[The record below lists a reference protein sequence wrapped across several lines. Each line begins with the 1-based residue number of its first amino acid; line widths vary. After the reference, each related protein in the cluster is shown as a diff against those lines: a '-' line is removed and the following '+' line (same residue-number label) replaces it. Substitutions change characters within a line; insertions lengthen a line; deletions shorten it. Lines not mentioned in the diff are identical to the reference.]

1 MKKITFIG
9 LGVMG
14 FPMAGHLSK
23 KGHDITVFN
32 RSEEKSKLWVNQHV
46 GNYSTSIREAVTGS
60 DIVFSCVGN
69 DSDLRE
75 ITLGNDKAFSA
86 MKSGSFFVDHTTTSS
101 DIAVE
106 LHEKAKESGLH
117 FLDAP
122 VSGGEVGAVKGEL
135 TVMIGGENL
144 IFDKIK
150 PIIEGYA
157 KNVTLIGGP
166 GKGQLAKMVNQI
178 CIAGLIQ
185 ALSEAISFSEK
196 SGLDSKK
203 VLQAISEGAAGSWQ
217 LTNRGGSM
225 IDRKFDFGFAVKL
238 MRKDLGICLDHA
250 NNTNISLPVTSIVNQ
265 FYAEVERN
273 GGSKFDTSSLLTR
286 FDYRD

>member
-23 KGHDITVFN
+23 QGYGVSVYN
-32 RSEEKSKLWVNQHV
+32 RSKEKSKLWTEKYN
-46 GNYSTSIREAVTGS
+46 GKYFTSVKEAVTNS

-69 DSDLRE
+69 DTDLRD
-75 ITLGNDKAFSA
+75 ITLGEDKAFSA
-86 MKSGSFFVDHTTTSS
+86 MKPDSVFVDHTTTSS
-101 DIAVE
+101 DIASE
-106 LHEKAKESGLH
+106 LYKKAKEYGIH

-135 TVMIGGENL
+135 TVMIGGEKP
-144 IFDKIK
+144 IFDRVNSAITA
-150 PIIEGYA
+150 YA
-157 KNVTLIGGP
+157 KNITLVGGP
-166 GKGQLAKMVNQI
+166 GKGQVAKMINQI

-196 SGLDSKK
+196 SGMDTKK
-203 VLQAISEGAAGSWQ
+203 VLQAISQGAAGSWQ
-217 LTNRGGSM
+217 LSNRGETM
-225 IDRKFDFGFAVKL
+225 VDRKFDFGFAVKL

-250 NNTNISLPVTSIVNQ
+250 SKNDISLPVTSIVNQ
-265 FYAEVERN
+265 FYAEIQRN
-273 GGSKFDTSSLLTR
+273 GGSNFDTSSLLTR
-286 FDYRD
+286 FDN

>member
-23 KGHDITVFN
+23 QGYGVSVYN
-32 RSEEKSKLWVNQHV
+32 RSKEKSKLWTEKYN
-46 GNYSTSIREAVTGS
+46 GKYFTSVKEAVTNS

-69 DSDLRE
+69 DNDLRD
-75 ITLGNDKAFSA
+75 ITLGEDKAFSV
-86 MKSGSFFVDHTTTSS
+86 MKPDSVFVDHTTTSS
-101 DIAVE
+101 DIASE
-106 LHEKAKESGLH
+106 LYKKAKEYEIH

-135 TVMIGGENL
+135 TVMIGGEKP
-144 IFDKIK
+144 IFDRVNSAITA
-150 PIIEGYA
+150 YA
-157 KNVTLIGGP
+157 KNITLVGGP
-166 GKGQLAKMVNQI
+166 GKGQVAKMINQI

-196 SGLDSKK
+196 SGMDTKK
-203 VLQAISEGAAGSWQ
+203 VLQAISQGAAGSWQ
-217 LTNRGGSM
+217 LSNRGETM
-225 IDRKFDFGFAVKL
+225 VDRKFDFGFAVKL

-250 NNTNISLPVTSIVNQ
+250 SKNDISLPVTSIVNQ
-265 FYAEVERN
+265 FYAEIQRN
-273 GGSKFDTSSLLTR
+273 GGSNFDTSSLLTR
-286 FDYRD
+286 FDN

>member
-23 KGHDITVFN
+23 QGYEVVVHN
-32 RSEEKSKLWVNQHV
+32 RSEEKSKQWINQNA
-46 GNYSTSIREAVTGS
+46 GTYSTSIKEAVTGS

-69 DSDLRE
+69 DMDLRD
-75 ITLGNDKAFSA
+75 ITKGIDKAFSA
-86 MKSGSFFVDHTTTSS
+86 MKVGSMFVDHTTTSS
-101 DIAVE
+101 DIAIE
-106 LHEKAKESGLH
+106 LYEKAQEHKIH

-135 TVMIGGENL
+135 TVMIGGEETV
-144 IFDKIK
+144 FHKIK
-150 PIIEGYA
+150 PIIAAYA
-157 KNVTLIGGP
+157 KNITLIGGP
-166 GKGQLAKMVNQI
+166 GKGQAAKMVNQI

-196 SGLDSKK
+196 SELDTGK
-203 VLQAISEGAAGSWQ
+203 VLEAISQGAAGSWQ
-217 LTNRGGSM
+217 MSNRGNTM

-250 NNTNISLPVTSIVNQ
+250 KNKNISLPITSVVNQ

-273 GGSKFDTSSLLTR
+273 GGSRFDTSSLITR
-286 FDYRD
+286 FD

>member
-23 KGHDITVFN
+23 QGYEVSVYN
-32 RSEEKSKLWVNQHV
+32 RSKEKSKLWTEKYD
-46 GNYSTSIREAVTGS
+46 GKYFTSVKEAVTNS

-69 DSDLRE
+69 DTDLRD
-75 ITLGNDKAFSA
+75 ITLGEDKAFSA
-86 MKSGSFFVDHTTTSS
+86 MKPDSVFVDHTTTSS
-101 DIAVE
+101 DIASE
-106 LHEKAKESGLH
+106 LYKKAKQYEIH

-135 TVMIGGENL
+135 TVMIGGEKP
-144 IFDKIK
+144 IFDRVNSAITA
-150 PIIEGYA
+150 YA
-157 KNVTLIGGP
+157 KNITLVGGP
-166 GKGQLAKMVNQI
+166 GKGQVAKMINQI

-196 SGLDSKK
+196 SGMDTKK
-203 VLQAISEGAAGSWQ
+203 VLQAISQGAAGSWQ
-217 LTNRGGSM
+217 LSNRGETM
-225 IDRKFDFGFAVKL
+225 VDRKFDFGFAVKL

-250 NNTNISLPVTSIVNQ
+250 SKNDISLPVTSIVNQ
-265 FYAEVERN
+265 FYAEIQRN
-273 GGSKFDTSSLLTR
+273 GGSNFDTSSLLTR
-286 FDYRD
+286 FDN

>member
-23 KGHDITVFN
+23 QGHHVSVYN
-32 RSEEKSKLWVNQHV
+32 RSREKSELWAVKYD
-46 GNYSTSIREAVTGS
+46 GNYFTSVKEAVTDS

-69 DSDLRE
+69 DADLRD
-75 ITLGNDKAFSA
+75 ITLGADKAFSA
-86 MKSGSFFVDHTTTSS
+86 MKSGSVFVDHTTTSS
-101 DIAVE
+101 YIASE
-106 LHEKAKESGLH
+106 LYEKSKEYEVH

-135 TVMIGGENL
+135 TVMIGGDKP
-144 IFDKIK
+144 IFDRVHSVITA
-150 PIIEGYA
+150 YA
-157 KNVTLIGGP
+157 KNITLVGGP
-166 GKGQLAKMVNQI
+166 GKGQIAKMINQI

-196 SGLDSKK
+196 SGMDTKK
-203 VLQAISEGAAGSWQ
+203 VLKAISQGAAGSWQ
-217 LTNRGGSM
+217 LSNRGETM
-225 IDRKFDFGFAVKL
+225 VDRKFDFGFAVKL

-250 NNTNISLPVTSIVNQ
+250 SKNNISLPITSIVNQ
-265 FYAEVERN
+265 FYAEIQRN
-273 GGSKFDTSSLLTR
+273 GGFNLDTSSLLTR
-286 FDYRD
+286 FDD

>member
-23 KGHDITVFN
+23 EGYSVTVYN
-32 RSEEKSKLWVNQHV
+32 RSEEKSKLWIKNHI
-46 GNYSTSIREAVTGS
+46 GTYSTSIKEAVSES

-69 DSDLRE
+69 DTDLRE
-75 ITLGNDKAFSA
+75 ITLGTDKAFSS
-86 MKSGSFFVDHTTTSS
+86 MKPDSVFIDHTTTSS

-106 LHEKAKESGLH
+106 LSKKAKELNIH

-135 TVMIGGENL
+135 TVMIGGENS
-144 IFDKIK
+144 IFEKIK
-150 PIIEGYA
+150 SIIAAYA
-157 KNVTLIGGP
+157 KNITLIGGP
-166 GKGQLAKMVNQI
+166 GKGQIAKMVNQI

-196 SGLDSKK
+196 SGLDTKK
-203 VLQAISEGAAGSWQ
+203 VLDAISQGAAGSWQ
-217 LTNRGGSM
+217 LSNRGQTM
-225 IDRKFDFGFAVKL
+225 VDRKFDFGFAVKL

-250 NNTNISLPVTSIVNQ
+250 GSNNISLPITSIVNQ
-265 FYAEVERN
+265 FYAEIQRN

-286 FDYRD
+286 FDN

>member
-23 KGHDITVFN
+23 QGYGVSVYN
-32 RSEEKSKLWVNQHV
+32 RSKEKSKLWTEKYN
-46 GNYSTSIREAVTGS
+46 GKYFTSVKEAVTNS

-69 DSDLRE
+69 DTDLKD
-75 ITLGNDKAFSA
+75 ITLGEDKAFSA
-86 MKSGSFFVDHTTTSS
+86 MKPDSVFVDHTTTSS
-101 DIAVE
+101 YIASE
-106 LHEKAKESGLH
+106 LYKKAKEYEIH

-135 TVMIGGENL
+135 TVMIGGEKP
-144 IFDKIK
+144 IFDRVNSAITA
-150 PIIEGYA
+150 YA
-157 KNVTLIGGP
+157 KNITLVGGP
-166 GKGQLAKMVNQI
+166 GKGQVAKMINQI

-196 SGLDSKK
+196 SGMDTKK
-203 VLQAISEGAAGSWQ
+203 VLQAISQGAAGSWQ
-217 LTNRGGSM
+217 LSNRGETM
-225 IDRKFDFGFAVKL
+225 VDRKFDFGFAVKL

-250 NNTNISLPVTSIVNQ
+250 SKNDISLPVTSIVNQ
-265 FYAEVERN
+265 FYAEIQRN
-273 GGSKFDTSSLLTR
+273 GGSNFDTSSLLTR
-286 FDYRD
+286 FDN

>member
-23 KGHDITVFN
+23 QGYEVSVYN
-32 RSEEKSKLWVNQHV
+32 RSKEKSKLWTEKYN
-46 GNYSTSIREAVTGS
+46 GKYFTSVKEAVTNS

-69 DSDLRE
+69 DTDLRD
-75 ITLGNDKAFSA
+75 ITLGEDKAFSA
-86 MKSGSFFVDHTTTSS
+86 MKPDSVFVDHTTTSS
-101 DIAVE
+101 DIAFE
-106 LHEKAKESGLH
+106 LYKKAKEYEIH

-135 TVMIGGENL
+135 TVMIGGEKP
-144 IFDKIK
+144 IFDRVNSAITA
-150 PIIEGYA
+150 YA
-157 KNVTLIGGP
+157 KNITLVGGP
-166 GKGQLAKMVNQI
+166 GKGQVAKMINQI

-196 SGLDSKK
+196 NGMDTKK
-203 VLQAISEGAAGSWQ
+203 VLQAISQGAAGSWQ
-217 LTNRGGSM
+217 LSNRGETM
-225 IDRKFDFGFAVKL
+225 VDRKFDFGFAVKL

-250 NNTNISLPVTSIVNQ
+250 SKNDISLPVTSIVNQ
-265 FYAEVERN
+265 FYAEIQRN
-273 GGSKFDTSSLLTR
+273 GGSNFDTSSLLTR
-286 FDYRD
+286 FDD

>member
-14 FPMAGHLSK
+14 FPMAGHLAK
-23 KGHDITVFN
+23 EGYNVTVYN
-32 RSEEKSKLWVNQHV
+32 RSDKKSKLWIKEYT
-46 GNYSTSIREAVTGS
+46 GTYSNSLKEAVKGS

-69 DSDLRE
+69 DSDLRS
-75 ITLGNDKAFSA
+75 ITLGTNKAFSA
-86 MKSGSFFVDHTTTSS
+86 MKAGSVFVDHTTTSS

-106 LHEKAKESGLH
+106 LFEKAKEH
-117 FLDAP
+117 NINFLDAP

-135 TVMIGGENL
+135 TVMIGGERSV
-144 IFDKIK
+144 FDEIK
-150 PIIEGYA
+150 TIIAAYA
-157 KNVTLIGGP
+157 KNITLIGGP
-166 GKGQLAKMVNQI
+166 GKGQIAKMVNQI

-196 SGLDSKK
+196 SGLDTKK
-203 VLQAISEGAAGSWQ
+203 VLGAISQGAAGSWQ
-217 LTNRGGSM
+217 LSNRGETM
-225 IDRKFDFGFAVKL
+225 VDRKFDFGFAVKL

-250 NNTNISLPVTSIVNQ
+250 GNNNISLPITSIVNQ
-265 FYAEVERN
+265 FYAEIQRS

-286 FDYRD
+286 FDN

>member
-23 KGHDITVFN
+23 QGYGVSVYN
-32 RSEEKSKLWVNQHV
+32 RSKEKSKLWTEKYN
-46 GNYSTSIREAVTGS
+46 GKYFTSLKDAVTNS

-69 DSDLRE
+69 DADLRD
-75 ITLGNDKAFSA
+75 ITLGEDKAFSA
-86 MKSGSFFVDHTTTSS
+86 MKPDSVFVDHTTTSS
-101 DIAVE
+101 DIASE
-106 LHEKAKESGLH
+106 LYKKAKEYEIH

-135 TVMIGGENL
+135 TVMIGGEKP
-144 IFDKIK
+144 IFDRVNSAITA
-150 PIIEGYA
+150 YA
-157 KNVTLIGGP
+157 KNITLVGGP
-166 GKGQLAKMVNQI
+166 GKGQVAKMINQI

-196 SGLDSKK
+196 SGMDTKK
-203 VLQAISEGAAGSWQ
+203 VLQAISQGAAGSWQ
-217 LTNRGGSM
+217 LSNRGETM
-225 IDRKFDFGFAVKL
+225 VDRKFDFGFAVKL

-250 NNTNISLPVTSIVNQ
+250 SKNDISLPVTSIVNQ
-265 FYAEVERN
+265 FYAEIQRN
-273 GGSKFDTSSLLTR
+273 GGSNFDTSSLLTR
-286 FDYRD
+286 FDN

>member
-23 KGHDITVFN
+23 QGYGVSVYN
-32 RSEEKSKLWVNQHV
+32 RSKEKSKLWTEKYN
-46 GNYSTSIREAVTGS
+46 GKYFTSVKEAVIDS

-69 DSDLRE
+69 DTDLRD
-75 ITLGNDKAFSA
+75 ITLGEDKAFSA
-86 MKSGSFFVDHTTTSS
+86 MKPDSVFVDHTTTSS
-101 DIAVE
+101 DIASE
-106 LHEKAKESGLH
+106 LYKKAKEYEIH

-135 TVMIGGENL
+135 TVMIGGEKP
-144 IFDKIK
+144 IFDRVNSAITA
-150 PIIEGYA
+150 YA
-157 KNVTLIGGP
+157 KNITLVGGP
-166 GKGQLAKMVNQI
+166 GKGQVAKMINQI

-196 SGLDSKK
+196 SGMDTKK
-203 VLQAISEGAAGSWQ
+203 VLQAISQGAAGSWQ
-217 LTNRGGSM
+217 LSNRGETM
-225 IDRKFDFGFAVKL
+225 VDRKFDFGFAVKL

-250 NNTNISLPVTSIVNQ
+250 SKNDISLPVTSIVNQ
-265 FYAEVERN
+265 FYAEIQRN
-273 GGSKFDTSSLLTR
+273 GGSNFDTSSLLTR
-286 FDYRD
+286 FDN

>member
-23 KGHDITVFN
+23 EGYNVTVYN
-32 RSEEKSKLWVNQHV
+32 RSEEKSKLWIKNHR
-46 GNYSTSIREAVTGS
+46 GTYSTSIKEAVSDS

-69 DSDLRE
+69 DTDLRE
-75 ITLGNDKAFSA
+75 ITLGTGKAFSS
-86 MKSGSFFVDHTTTSS
+86 MKPDSVFIDHTTTSS

-106 LHEKAKESGLH
+106 LSKKAKELNIH

-135 TVMIGGENL
+135 TVMIGGENS
-144 IFDKIK
+144 IFEKIK
-150 PIIEGYA
+150 SIIAAYA
-157 KNVTLIGGP
+157 KNITLIGGP
-166 GKGQLAKMVNQI
+166 GKGQIAKMVNQI

-196 SGLDSKK
+196 SGLDTKK
-203 VLQAISEGAAGSWQ
+203 VLDAISQGAAGSWQ
-217 LTNRGGSM
+217 LSNRGETM
-225 IDRKFDFGFAVKL
+225 VDRKFDFGFAVKL

-250 NNTNISLPVTSIVNQ
+250 GNNNISLPITSIVNQ
-265 FYAEVERN
+265 FYAEIQRN

-286 FDYRD
+286 FDN

>member
-23 KGHDITVFN
+23 EGYNVTVYN
-32 RSEEKSKLWVNQHV
+32 RSEEKSKLWIKNNI
-46 GNYSTSIREAVTGS
+46 GTYSTTIKEAVSDS

-69 DSDLRE
+69 DTDLRE
-75 ITLGNDKAFSA
+75 ITLGKDKAFSS
-86 MKSGSFFVDHTTTSS
+86 MKSGSVFIDHTTTSS

-106 LHEKAKESGLH
+106 LSEKAKELNIH

-135 TVMIGGENL
+135 TVMIGGENS
-144 IFDKIK
+144 IFEKTK
-150 PIIEGYA
+150 SIIAAYA
-157 KNVTLIGGP
+157 RNITLIGGP
-166 GKGQLAKMVNQI
+166 GKGQIAKMVNQI

-196 SGLDSKK
+196 SGLDTKK
-203 VLQAISEGAAGSWQ
+203 VLDAISQGAAGSWQ
-217 LTNRGGSM
+217 LSNRGETM
-225 IDRKFDFGFAVKL
+225 VDRKFDFGFAVKL
-238 MRKDLGICLDHA
+238 MRKDLGICLEHA
-250 NNTNISLPVTSIVNQ
+250 GKNNISLPITSIVNQ
-265 FYAEVERN
+265 FYAEVQRN

-286 FDYRD
+286 FDN

>member
-23 KGHDITVFN
+23 EGYNVTVYN
-32 RSEEKSKLWVNQHV
+32 RSEEKSKLWVKNNI
-46 GNYSTSIREAVTGS
+46 GTYSTSIKEAVSES

-69 DSDLRE
+69 DTDLRE
-75 ITLGNDKAFSA
+75 ITLGTDKAFSS
-86 MKSGSFFVDHTTTSS
+86 MKPDSVFIDHTTTSS

-106 LHEKAKESGLH
+106 LSKKAKELNIH

-135 TVMIGGENL
+135 TVMIGGENS
-144 IFDKIK
+144 IFEKIK
-150 PIIEGYA
+150 SIIAAYA
-157 KNVTLIGGP
+157 KNITLIGGP
-166 GKGQLAKMVNQI
+166 GKGQIAKMVNQI

-196 SGLDSKK
+196 SGLDTKK
-203 VLQAISEGAAGSWQ
+203 VLDAISQGAAGSWQ
-217 LTNRGGSM
+217 LSNRGETM
-225 IDRKFDFGFAVKL
+225 VDRKFDFGFAVKL

-250 NNTNISLPVTSIVNQ
+250 GNNNISLPITSIVNQ
-265 FYAEVERN
+265 FYAEIQRN

-286 FDYRD
+286 FDN

>member
-23 KGHDITVFN
+23 QGYGVSVYN
-32 RSEEKSKLWVNQHV
+32 RSKEKSKLWTEKYN
-46 GNYSTSIREAVTGS
+46 GKYFTSVKEAVTNS

-69 DSDLRE
+69 DTDLRD
-75 ITLGNDKAFSA
+75 ITLGKDKAFSA
-86 MKSGSFFVDHTTTSS
+86 MKPDSVFVDHTTTSS
-101 DIAVE
+101 DIASE
-106 LHEKAKESGLH
+106 LYKKAKEYEIH

-135 TVMIGGENL
+135 TVMIGGEKP
-144 IFDKIK
+144 IFDRVNSAISA
-150 PIIEGYA
+150 YA
-157 KNVTLIGGP
+157 KNITLVGGP
-166 GKGQLAKMVNQI
+166 GKGQVAKMINQI

-196 SGLDSKK
+196 SGMDTKK
-203 VLQAISEGAAGSWQ
+203 VLQAISQGAAGSWQ
-217 LTNRGGSM
+217 LSNRGETM
-225 IDRKFDFGFAVKL
+225 VDRKFDFGFAVKL

-250 NNTNISLPVTSIVNQ
+250 SKNDISLPVTSIVNQ
-265 FYAEVERN
+265 FYAEIQRN
-273 GGSKFDTSSLLTR
+273 GGSNFDTSSLLTR
-286 FDYRD
+286 FDN

>member
-23 KGHDITVFN
+23 QGYGVSVYN
-32 RSEEKSKLWVNQHV
+32 RSKEKSKLWTEKYN
-46 GNYSTSIREAVTGS
+46 GKYFTSVKEAVTNS

-69 DSDLRE
+69 DTDLRD
-75 ITLGNDKAFSA
+75 ITLGEDKAFSA
-86 MKSGSFFVDHTTTSS
+86 MKPDSVFVDHTTTSS
-101 DIAVE
+101 DIASE
-106 LHEKAKESGLH
+106 LYKKAKEYEIH

-135 TVMIGGENL
+135 TVMIGGEKP
-144 IFDKIK
+144 IFDRVNSAITA
-150 PIIEGYA
+150 YA
-157 KNVTLIGGP
+157 KNITLVGGP
-166 GKGQLAKMVNQI
+166 GKGQVAKMINQI

-196 SGLDSKK
+196 SGMDTKK
-203 VLQAISEGAAGSWQ
+203 VLQAISQGAAGSWQ
-217 LTNRGGSM
+217 LSNRGETM
-225 IDRKFDFGFAVKL
+225 VDRKFDFGFAVKL

-250 NNTNISLPVTSIVNQ
+250 SKNDISLPVTSIVNQ
-265 FYAEVERN
+265 FYAEIQ
-273 GGSKFDTSSLLTR
+273 
-286 FDYRD
+286 

>member
-23 KGHDITVFN
+23 QGYRVSVYN
-32 RSEEKSKLWVNQHV
+32 RSKEKSKLWTEKYN
-46 GNYSTSIREAVTGS
+46 GKYFTSVKEAVTNS

-69 DSDLRE
+69 DTDLRD
-75 ITLGNDKAFSA
+75 ITLGEDKAFSA
-86 MKSGSFFVDHTTTSS
+86 MKPDSVFVDHTTTSS
-101 DIAVE
+101 DIASE
-106 LHEKAKESGLH
+106 LYKKAKEYEIH

-135 TVMIGGENL
+135 TVMIGGEKP
-144 IFDKIK
+144 IFDRVNSAITA
-150 PIIEGYA
+150 YA
-157 KNVTLIGGP
+157 KNITLVGGP
-166 GKGQLAKMVNQI
+166 GKGQVAKMINQI

-196 SGLDSKK
+196 SGMDTKK
-203 VLQAISEGAAGSWQ
+203 VLQAISQGAAGSWQ
-217 LTNRGGSM
+217 LSNRGETM
-225 IDRKFDFGFAVKL
+225 VDRKFDFGFAVKL

-250 NNTNISLPVTSIVNQ
+250 SKNDISLPVTSIVNQ
-265 FYAEVERN
+265 FYAEIQRN
-273 GGSKFDTSSLLTR
+273 GGSNFDTSSLLTR
-286 FDYRD
+286 FDN

>member
-23 KGHDITVFN
+23 QGYGVSVYN
-32 RSEEKSKLWVNQHV
+32 RSKEKSKIWTEKYN
-46 GNYSTSIREAVTGS
+46 GKYFTSVKEAVTNS

-69 DSDLRE
+69 DTDLRD
-75 ITLGNDKAFSA
+75 ITLGEDKAFSA
-86 MKSGSFFVDHTTTSS
+86 MKPDSVFVDHTTTSS
-101 DIAVE
+101 DIASE
-106 LHEKAKESGLH
+106 LYKKAKEYEIH

-135 TVMIGGENL
+135 TVMIGGEKP
-144 IFDKIK
+144 IFDRVNSAITA
-150 PIIEGYA
+150 YA
-157 KNVTLIGGP
+157 KNITLVGGP
-166 GKGQLAKMVNQI
+166 GKGQVAKMINQI

-196 SGLDSKK
+196 SGMDTKK
-203 VLQAISEGAAGSWQ
+203 VLQAISQGAAGSWQ
-217 LTNRGGSM
+217 LSNRGETM
-225 IDRKFDFGFAVKL
+225 VDRKFDFGFAVKL

-250 NNTNISLPVTSIVNQ
+250 SKNDISLPVTSIVNQ
-265 FYAEVERN
+265 FYAEIQRN
-273 GGSKFDTSSLLTR
+273 GGSNFDTSSLLTR
-286 FDYRD
+286 FDD

>member
-23 KGHDITVFN
+23 QGYGVSVYN
-32 RSEEKSKLWVNQHV
+32 RSKEKSKLWTEKYN
-46 GNYSTSIREAVTGS
+46 GKYFTSVKEAVTDS

-69 DSDLRE
+69 DIDLRD
-75 ITLGNDKAFSA
+75 ITLGEDKAFSA
-86 MKSGSFFVDHTTTSS
+86 MKPDSVFVDHTTTSS
-101 DIAVE
+101 DIASE
-106 LHEKAKESGLH
+106 LYKKAKEYEIH

-135 TVMIGGENL
+135 TVMIGGEKP
-144 IFDKIK
+144 IFDRVNSAITA
-150 PIIEGYA
+150 YA
-157 KNVTLIGGP
+157 KNITLVGGP
-166 GKGQLAKMVNQI
+166 GKGQVAKMINQI

-196 SGLDSKK
+196 SGMDTKK
-203 VLQAISEGAAGSWQ
+203 VLQAISQGAAGSWQ
-217 LTNRGGSM
+217 LSNRGETM
-225 IDRKFDFGFAVKL
+225 VDRKFDFGFAVKL

-250 NNTNISLPVTSIVNQ
+250 SKNDISLPVTSIVNQ
-265 FYAEVERN
+265 FYAEIQRN
-273 GGSKFDTSSLLTR
+273 GGSNFDTSSLLTR
-286 FDYRD
+286 FDN

>member
-23 KGHDITVFN
+23 QGYGVSVYN
-32 RSEEKSKLWVNQHV
+32 RSKEKSKLWTEKYN
-46 GNYSTSIREAVTGS
+46 GKYFTSVKEAVTNS

-69 DSDLRE
+69 DTDLRD
-75 ITLGNDKAFSA
+75 ITLGEDKAFSA
-86 MKSGSFFVDHTTTSS
+86 MKPDSVFVDHTTTSS
-101 DIAVE
+101 DIASE
-106 LHEKAKESGLH
+106 LYKKAKEYEIH

-135 TVMIGGENL
+135 TVMIGGEKP
-144 IFDKIK
+144 IFDRVNSVITA
-150 PIIEGYA
+150 YA
-157 KNVTLIGGP
+157 KNITLVGGP
-166 GKGQLAKMVNQI
+166 GKGQVAKMINQI

-196 SGLDSKK
+196 SGMDTKK
-203 VLQAISEGAAGSWQ
+203 VLQAISQGAAGSWQ
-217 LTNRGGSM
+217 LSNRGDTM
-225 IDRKFDFGFAVKL
+225 VDRKFDFGFAVKL

-250 NNTNISLPVTSIVNQ
+250 SKNDISLPVTSIVNQ
-265 FYAEVERN
+265 FYAEIQRN
-273 GGSKFDTSSLLTR
+273 GGSNFDTSSLLTR
-286 FDYRD
+286 FDN

>member
-23 KGHDITVFN
+23 QGYGVSVYN
-32 RSEEKSKLWVNQHV
+32 RSKEKSKLWTEKYN
-46 GNYSTSIREAVTGS
+46 GKYFTSVKEAVTNS

-69 DSDLRE
+69 DADLRD
-75 ITLGNDKAFSA
+75 ITLGEDKAFSA
-86 MKSGSFFVDHTTTSS
+86 MKTDSVFVDHTTTSS
-101 DIAVE
+101 DIASE
-106 LHEKAKESGLH
+106 LYKKAKEYQIH

-135 TVMIGGENL
+135 TVMIGGEKP
-144 IFDKIK
+144 IFDRVNSVITA
-150 PIIEGYA
+150 YA
-157 KNVTLIGGP
+157 KNITLVGGP
-166 GKGQLAKMVNQI
+166 GKGQVAKMVNQI

-196 SGLDSKK
+196 SGMDTKK
-203 VLQAISEGAAGSWQ
+203 VLQAISQGAAGSWQ
-217 LTNRGGSM
+217 LSNRGETM
-225 IDRKFDFGFAVKL
+225 VDRKFDFGFAVKL

-250 NNTNISLPVTSIVNQ
+250 SKNDISLPVTSIVNQ
-265 FYAEVERN
+265 FYAEIQRN
-273 GGSKFDTSSLLTR
+273 GGSNFDTSSLLTR
-286 FDYRD
+286 FDN

>member
-23 KGHDITVFN
+23 EGHNVTVYN
-32 RSEEKSKLWVNQHV
+32 RSEEKSKLWIKEYA
-46 GNYSTSIREAVTGS
+46 GIYSNSLKEAVTDS
-60 DIVFSCVGN
+60 DVVFSCVGN
-69 DSDLRE
+69 DPDLRS
-75 ITLGNDKAFSA
+75 ITLGTNKAFSA
-86 MKSGSFFVDHTTTSS
+86 MKAGSVFVDHTTTSS

-106 LHEKAKESGLH
+106 LFEKAKEYNIN

-135 TVMIGGENL
+135 TVMIGGERSV
-144 IFDKIK
+144 FDEIK
-150 PIIEGYA
+150 TIIAAYA
-157 KNVTLIGGP
+157 KNITLIGGP
-166 GKGQLAKMVNQI
+166 GKGQLSKMVNQI

-196 SGLDSKK
+196 SGLDTKN
-203 VLQAISEGAAGSWQ
+203 VLDAISQGAAGSWQ
-217 LTNRGGSM
+217 LTNRGKTM
-225 IDRKFDFGFAVKL
+225 VDRKFDFGFAVKL
-238 MRKDLGICLDHA
+238 MRKDLGICLNHA
-250 NNTNISLPVTSIVNQ
+250 SNNNISLPITSIVNQ
-265 FYAEVERN
+265 FYAEIQRN

-286 FDYRD
+286 FDD

>member
-14 FPMAGHLSK
+14 SPMAGHLSK
-23 KGHDITVFN
+23 EGYDVIVYN
-32 RSEEKSKLWVNQHV
+32 RSEEKSKLWTNQHI
-46 GNYSTSIREAVTGS
+46 GTYSTSIKEAVKGS

-69 DSDLRE
+69 DSDLRN
-75 ITLGNDKAFSA
+75 ITLGPDKAFSS
-86 MKSGSFFVDHTTTSS
+86 MKAGSFFVDHTTTSS
-101 DIAVE
+101 DVAVE
-106 LHEKAKESGLH
+106 LNKKALEKNIH

-122 VSGGEVGAVKGEL
+122 VSGGEVGAIKGEL
-135 TVMIGGENL
+135 TVMIGGETT
-144 IFDKIK
+144 IFNKIK
-150 PIIEGYA
+150 PIIAAYA
-157 KNVTLIGGP
+157 KNITLIGGP
-166 GKGQLAKMVNQI
+166 GKGQVAKMVNQI

-196 SGLDSKK
+196 SGLDTKK

-217 LTNRGGSM
+217 LSNRGETM

-250 NNTNISLPVTSIVNQ
+250 KNQNISLPVTSIVNQ
-265 FYAEVERN
+265 FYAEVERK

-286 FDYRD
+286 FD

>member
-23 KGHDITVFN
+23 QGYGVSVYN
-32 RSEEKSKLWVNQHV
+32 RSKEKSKLWTEKYN
-46 GNYSTSIREAVTGS
+46 GKYFTSVKEAVTNS

-69 DSDLRE
+69 DTDLRD
-75 ITLGNDKAFSA
+75 ITLGEDKAFSA
-86 MKSGSFFVDHTTTSS
+86 MKPDSVFVDHTTTSS
-101 DIAVE
+101 DIASE
-106 LHEKAKESGLH
+106 LYKKAKEYEIH

-135 TVMIGGENL
+135 TVMIGGEKP
-144 IFDKIK
+144 IFDRVNSVITA
-150 PIIEGYA
+150 YA
-157 KNVTLIGGP
+157 KNITLVGGP
-166 GKGQLAKMVNQI
+166 GKGQVAKMINQI

-196 SGLDSKK
+196 SGMDTKK
-203 VLQAISEGAAGSWQ
+203 VLKAISQGAAGSWQ
-217 LTNRGGSM
+217 LSNRGETM
-225 IDRKFDFGFAVKL
+225 VDRKFAFGFAVKL

-250 NNTNISLPVTSIVNQ
+250 SKNDISLPVTSIVNQ
-265 FYAEVERN
+265 FYAEIQRN
-273 GGSKFDTSSLLTR
+273 GGSNFDTSSLLTR
-286 FDYRD
+286 FDN

>member
-23 KGHDITVFN
+23 QGYEVVVHN
-32 RSEEKSKLWVNQHV
+32 RSEEKSKQWINQNA
-46 GNYSTSIREAVTGS
+46 GTYSTSIKEAVTGS

-69 DSDLRE
+69 DMDLRD
-75 ITLGNDKAFSA
+75 ITVGIDKAFSA
-86 MKSGSFFVDHTTTSS
+86 MKVGSMFVDHTTTSS
-101 DIAVE
+101 DIAIE
-106 LHEKAKESGLH
+106 LYEKAQEHKIH

-135 TVMIGGENL
+135 TVMIGGEETV
-144 IFDKIK
+144 FHKIK
-150 PIIEGYA
+150 PIIAAYA
-157 KNVTLIGGP
+157 KNITLIGGP
-166 GKGQLAKMVNQI
+166 GKGQAAKMVNQI

-196 SGLDSKK
+196 SELDTGK
-203 VLQAISEGAAGSWQ
+203 VLEAISQGAAGSWQ
-217 LTNRGGSM
+217 MSNRGNTM

-250 NNTNISLPVTSIVNQ
+250 KNKNISLPITSVVNQ

-273 GGSKFDTSSLLTR
+273 GGSRFDTSSLITR
-286 FDYRD
+286 FD

>member
-23 KGHDITVFN
+23 QGYGVSVYN
-32 RSEEKSKLWVNQHV
+32 RSKEKSKLWTEKYN
-46 GNYSTSIREAVTGS
+46 GKYFTSVKEAVTNS

-69 DSDLRE
+69 DTDLID
-75 ITLGNDKAFSA
+75 ITLGEDKAFSA
-86 MKSGSFFVDHTTTSS
+86 MKPDSVFVDHTTTSS
-101 DIAVE
+101 DIASE
-106 LHEKAKESGLH
+106 LYKKAKEYEIH

-135 TVMIGGENL
+135 TVMIGGEKP
-144 IFDKIK
+144 IFDRVNSAITA
-150 PIIEGYA
+150 YA
-157 KNVTLIGGP
+157 KNITLVGGP
-166 GKGQLAKMVNQI
+166 GKGQVAKMINQI

-196 SGLDSKK
+196 SGMDTKK
-203 VLQAISEGAAGSWQ
+203 VLQAISQGAAGSWQ
-217 LTNRGGSM
+217 LSNRGETM
-225 IDRKFDFGFAVKL
+225 VDRKFDFGFAVKL

-250 NNTNISLPVTSIVNQ
+250 SKNDISLPVTSIVNQ
-265 FYAEVERN
+265 FYAEIQRN
-273 GGSKFDTSSLLTR
+273 GGSNFDTSSLLTR
-286 FDYRD
+286 FDN

>member
-1 MKKITFIG
+1 MKKIPFIG

-23 KGHDITVFN
+23 EGYKVTVYN
-32 RSEEKSKLWVNQHV
+32 RSEEKSKLWIKNNIVT
-46 GNYSTSIREAVTGS
+46 YSNSIKEAVSDS

-69 DSDLRE
+69 DTDLRE
-75 ITLGNDKAFSA
+75 ITLGTDKAFSS
-86 MKSGSFFVDHTTTSS
+86 MKPDSVFIDHTTTSS

-106 LHEKAKESGLH
+106 LSKKAKELNIH

-135 TVMIGGENL
+135 TVMIGGENS
-144 IFDKIK
+144 IFEKTK
-150 PIIEGYA
+150 SIIAAYA
-157 KNVTLIGGP
+157 NITLIGGP
-166 GKGQLAKMVNQI
+166 GKGQIAKMVNQI

-196 SGLDSKK
+196 SGLDTKK
-203 VLQAISEGAAGSWQ
+203 VLDAISQGAAGSWQ
-217 LTNRGGSM
+217 LSNRGETM
-225 IDRKFDFGFAVKL
+225 VDRKFDFGFAVKL

-250 NNTNISLPVTSIVNQ
+250 GKNNISLPITSIVNQ
-265 FYAEVERN
+265 FYAEVQRS
-273 GGSKFDTSSLLTR
+273 GGSKLDTSSILTR
-286 FDYRD
+286 VDN

>member
-23 KGHDITVFN
+23 EGYNVTVYN
-32 RSEEKSKLWVNQHV
+32 RSEEKSKLWVQNNI
-46 GNYSTSIREAVTGS
+46 GTYSTSIKEAVSES

-69 DSDLRE
+69 DTDLRE
-75 ITLGNDKAFSA
+75 ITLGTDKAFSS
-86 MKSGSFFVDHTTTSS
+86 MKPDSVFIDHTTTSS

-106 LHEKAKESGLH
+106 LSKKAKELNIH

-135 TVMIGGENL
+135 TVMIGGENS
-144 IFDKIK
+144 IFEKIK
-150 PIIEGYA
+150 SIIAAYA
-157 KNVTLIGGP
+157 KNITLIGGP
-166 GKGQLAKMVNQI
+166 GKGQIAKMVNQI

-196 SGLDSKK
+196 SGLDTKK
-203 VLQAISEGAAGSWQ
+203 VLDAISHGAAGSWQ
-217 LTNRGGSM
+217 LSNRGETM
-225 IDRKFDFGFAVKL
+225 VDRKFDFGFAVKL

-250 NNTNISLPVTSIVNQ
+250 GNNNISLPITSIVNQ
-265 FYAEVERN
+265 FYAEIQRN

-286 FDYRD
+286 LDN

>member
-23 KGHDITVFN
+23 QGYGVSVYN
-32 RSEEKSKLWVNQHV
+32 RSKEKSKLWTEKYN
-46 GNYSTSIREAVTGS
+46 GKYFTSVKEAVTNS

-69 DSDLRE
+69 DTDLRD
-75 ITLGNDKAFSA
+75 ITLGEDKAFSA
-86 MKSGSFFVDHTTTSS
+86 MKPDSVFVDHTTTSS
-101 DIAVE
+101 DIASE
-106 LHEKAKESGLH
+106 LYKKAKEYEIH

-135 TVMIGGENL
+135 TVMIGGEKP
-144 IFDKIK
+144 IFDRVNSAITA
-150 PIIEGYA
+150 YA
-157 KNVTLIGGP
+157 KNITLVGGP
-166 GKGQLAKMVNQI
+166 GKGQVAKMINQI

-196 SGLDSKK
+196 NGMDTKK
-203 VLQAISEGAAGSWQ
+203 VLQAISQGAAGSWQ
-217 LTNRGGSM
+217 LSNRGETM
-225 IDRKFDFGFAVKL
+225 VDRKFDFGFAVKL

-250 NNTNISLPVTSIVNQ
+250 SKNDISLPVTSIVNQ
-265 FYAEVERN
+265 FYAEIQRN
-273 GGSKFDTSSLLTR
+273 GGSNFDTSSLLIR
-286 FDYRD
+286 FDN